1 MTLLPKPIAQI
12 MKLPFITPT
21 SPATVAFNM
30 LWRRGPYGGG
40 NQWLGQIAPYLG
52 RCGYRTVSKL
62 DARVDC
68 VLGTHAGLGG
78 KLTIPYGEVMRA
90 KEKNPRLRCVQRIN
104 DNDIRKGTTE
114 MDAYLAECNRAADHT
129 VFVSEWLRDYHAAR
143 WFDASRPHSVIHN
156 GADPAVF
163 HPLGTKEWMLGEPFR
178 LVTHHWSDNRSKGFD
193 FYQLLD
199 EAIASGKLP
208 GVELWIIGKWPSDL
222 RWQAARTF
230 APCSGHKLASLL
242 RQCHVAVT
250 ASRHEPGAM
259 HPVEAMQCGLPLLY
273 TADTGG
279 TVELGQ
285 RFGVLAGDD
294 LSMTFDLLRMRYKE
308 LRARVLNEAPSGD
321 LMCLRYRRL
330 VQSLLATRS

>member
-1 MTLLPKPIAQI
+1 MRPLFFSSTAV
-12 MKLPFITPT
+12 
-21 SPATVAFNM
+21 ATVAFNM

-40 NQWLGQIAPYLG
+40 NQWLGQVGPYL
-52 RCGYRTVSKL
+52 RDAGYGVTDRLSPK
-62 DARVDC
+62 VDC

-78 KLTIPYGEVMRA
+78 ELTIPYSEVLRA

-104 DNDIRKGTTE
+104 DNDIRKGTGQ
-114 MDAYLAECNRAADHT
+114 MDAHLAECNRAADHT
-129 VFVSEWLRDYHAAR
+129 VFVSKWLRDYHAAR
-143 WFDASRPHSVIHN
+143 WFDLSRPHSVILN

-163 HPLGTKEWMLGEPFR
+163 HPLGTKECMPGKPLR

-285 RFGVLAGDD
+285 RFGVLAEDD
-294 LSMTFDLLRMRYKE
+294 LSVTFDLLRARYQE
-308 LRARVLNEAPSGD
+308 LRTRVLNEAPSGD
-321 LMCLRYRRL
+321 LMCLQYRRL
-330 VQSLLATRS
+330 VQSLLAARS